1 MCEELKKIHY
11 TSETLDSVN
20 FKLKLIFFFLKD
32 HMVKLQ
38 TPLLTDA
45 YITML
50 DETIRENLEI
60 FPFNFCV

>member
-20 FKLKLIFFFLKD
+20 FKLKLIFFLKD